1 MLFHF
6 PSFALGLATGLAAS
20 AARDRLRPVLLE
32 AAAVTTTF
40 SKIGWAVVERQREW
54 LEDLW
59 ADVQERVGERLRAD
73 KTSNGR
79 STEGAAPAAS

>member
-6 PSFALGLATGLAAS
+6 PSYALGLATGLVAS
-20 AARDRLRPVLLE
+20 GVRDRLRPVLLE

-54 LEDLW
+54 IEDLW
-59 ADVQERVGERLRAD
+59 ADVQERVAERLRSD
-73 KTSNGR
+73 KTSNGH
-79 STEGAAPAAS
+79 SAEGAARAPS